1 MAKRSRETSCSL
13 SADSPLSADDDDDTV
28 DLAIKYQHIET
39 LILTDS
45 QPVMRCELPPHRHGL
60 NFETQEQYEI
70 HYAKEHTNRC
80 AECQKNFPSAHFLT
94 LHIEENH
101 NPLRESLQAKGEKT
115 YGCLVEDCDR
125 KCSTPQKRRLH
136 MIDKHGFPKFYN
148 FRVIDNGIDKATS
161 MLRES
166 HRRRISLST
175 DQTQTMTGR
184 RRGASQAEDPRPESA
199 IATTTS
205 SDRPDVTPHAI
216 NVTLPISSKSLKG
229 PKENVDELTN
239 SMSALQFV
247 PTSVLRNK
255 KTN

>member
-1 MAKRSRETSCSL
+1 MAKRSREISCSL

-28 DLAIKYQHIET
+28 DSASKYQDIEP
-39 LILTDS
+39 LISKDNRPT
-45 QPVMRCELPPHRHGL
+45 MRCELPPHRRGL
-60 NFETQEQYEI
+60 DFETNEQYEI

-115 YGCLVEDCDR
+115 YGCLIEDCDR

-136 MIDKHGFPKFYN
+136 MIDKHTFPKFYN
-148 FRVIDNGIDKATS
+148 FRVINNGVDKATS

-166 HRRRISLST
+166 HKRRISLST
-175 DQTQTMTGR
+175 DQSQTVPGR
-184 RRGASQAEDPRPESA
+184 RRAASQAEDPKPESA
-199 IATTTS
+199 TATTVS
-205 SDRPDVTPHAI
+205 CGRPEITPRTTNAK
-216 NVTLPISSKSLKG
+216 LPGSSKSRKS

-239 SMSALQFV
+239 SISALQFV